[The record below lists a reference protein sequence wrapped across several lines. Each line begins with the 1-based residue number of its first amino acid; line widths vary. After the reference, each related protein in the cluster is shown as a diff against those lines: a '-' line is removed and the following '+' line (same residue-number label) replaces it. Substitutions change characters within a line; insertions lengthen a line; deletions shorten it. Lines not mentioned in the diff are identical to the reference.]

1 MCWSDI
7 SKESLVAVLL
17 SYDRYL
23 NKEGINILNTCN
35 NDNFLRRLLT
45 FSFYVFSDAG
55 CVSLKEKS
63 TCSYGEIENVP
74 MSWFETPTIIYTGGG
89 GNISF
94 Y

>member
-1 MCWSDI
+1 M
-7 SKESLVAVLL
+7 LL

-63 TCSYGEIENVP
+63 TGSYGEIENVP
-74 MSWFETPTIIYTGGG
+74 MSWFETPTIIYTIGG